1 LKLRL
6 YRNNKGSSL
15 VLVIIVLAFVGILA
29 TVALWASLTNFQ
41 MKVTDRNVTD
51 NFYSAEGVLD
61 QIRVGLQNDVS
72 GSMSDAY
79 KTVMQE
85 YASLS
90 EEDREDRFS
99 AEYINELSQKLSY
112 TKKSVTYGG
121 ATIAADRLCSI
132 EKLTKYVYVD
142 SSKGSFVLKNGGT
155 VTEGDE
161 KEYCFLNI
169 VSSGIVIDNL
179 VVEYTDHKGNL
190 SIIQTDI
197 LLQVPNLN
205 MVSSSSAPQVFDY
218 SIIGNAG
225 VEFKGPGTTL
235 IGSMYAGSQ
244 YALSGKNT
252 SYTGSED
259 EYYKSLVIAN
269 TSNVDFSKAAT
280 VIADGDLWAISTT
293 GSADTLTTGKTTQLW
308 ARNINL
314 KNATALLAGVTN
326 VGDDMVLS
334 GEGSKLTIKGNYVGY
349 GDNRTGDEGSSAI
362 IINGKNS
369 VLDMSEA
376 KLVAL
381 SGYAYINTGAITT
394 TNSQTSTNT
403 TDVTKNNNIQLGESI
418 LVKGDQIAYL
428 VPSECVATVGW
439 TDSSAGTS
447 AFKKNPLTVAEYNK
461 IKDDTATY
469 KLVDENVITKT
480 GKSISEY
487 IESGQKSYQ
496 TVLVP
501 SKTGNPDDGLV
512 YLYLNLSAKMA
523 SQYFMDYYNAGSE
536 KLTKYNDFYTNGIT
550 AAGEDTTISTAGTYA
565 EYEEGKLS
573 YSTGTDNVNV
583 GNLPNTYEALT
594 TKLVSDHALLSSTDA
609 KTVFEN
615 VINKDVLESFL
626 SGGEYTASQSGTGG
640 EELHIV
646 LTDNKNGDPYVF
658 NDGNQKHVYIIVAT
672 GDVFID
678 ANFTGTVIADGK
690 VTVGTDGT
698 VEVDSNITV
707 QKTTTENIKKMLLM
721 SCAKGSTTK
730 TMYQFFKDGNEYIAS
745 GFIGSSSTG
754 SSDTGEVNLSDLI
767 TYQDWKKK

>member
-1 LKLRL
+1 
-6 YRNNKGSSL
+6 

-29 TVALWASLTNFQ
+29 TVALWGSLTNYQ
-41 MKVTDRNVTD
+41 MKVTDRNVTN

-72 GSMSDAY
+72 DSLSDAY
-79 KTVMQE
+79 RTVMQE

-90 EEDREDRFS
+90 EDDREDRFS
-99 AEYINELSQKLSY
+99 GEYINELSQKLSY

-142 SSKGSFVLKNGGT
+142 SAKGSFVLKSGGS
-155 VTEGDE
+155 VAEEDE

-169 VSSGIVIDNL
+169 VASGIVIDNL
-179 VVEYTDHKGNL
+179 IVEYTDYKGNL

-197 LLQVPNLN
+197 LLQVPDLN
-205 MVSSSSAPQVFDY
+205 MVSSSSAPQVFEY

-225 VEFKGPGTTL
+225 VEFLGPNATL
-235 IGSMYAGSQ
+235 EGGSMYAGSQ

-252 SYTGSED
+252 SYTTTEN

-269 TSNVDFSKAAT
+269 TSNVDFSKAANI
-280 VIADGDLWAISTT
+280 VVDGDLWVSGKT
-293 GSADTLTTGKTTQLW
+293 GDPTIKTGDTTQLW

-314 KNATALLAGVTN
+314 SSATALFTGVTN
-326 VGDDMVLS
+326 VADDTVLLN
-334 GEGSKLTIKGNYVGY
+334 EGSKLTIKGNYLGY
-349 GDNRTGDEGSSAI
+349 GDNKTGDEGSSAI

-369 VLDMSEA
+369 ELVMNEA
-376 KLVAL
+376 KFVVL

-394 TNSQTSTNT
+394 TNGKTKTNT
-403 TDVTKNNNIQLGESI
+403 TDIDKNSNIQLGESI

-428 VPSECVATVGW
+428 VPSECVGTVGG
-439 TDSSAGTS
+439 TDTTAGTS

-461 IKDDTATY
+461 ITADTATY

-487 IESGQKSYQ
+487 VEEGQKSYQ

-512 YLYLNLSAKMA
+512 YLYLNLSAKKA

-536 KLTKYNDFYTNGIT
+536 KLTKYNDFYTNGISV
-550 AAGEDTTISTAGTYA
+550 AGEDTTISTAGTYA

-615 VINKDVLESFL
+615 VINKSDLTSFL

-646 LTDNKNGDPYVF
+646 LTDNAGTAEHPGTPYVF
-658 NDGNQKHVYIIVAT
+658 DDGNSKHVYIIVAT
-672 GDVFID
+672 GDVYINK
-678 ANFTGTVIADGK
+678 NFTGTVIADGEVK
-690 VTVGTDGT
+690 VGTKDGIQVT
-698 VEVDSNITV
+698 DNITIK
-707 QKTTTENIKKMLLM
+707 KTTTENIKKMLLM
-721 SCAKGSTTK
+721 SCVKGTNTK
-730 TMYQFFKDGNEYIAS
+730 SMYEFFKDGSEYIAS
-745 GFIGSSSTG
+745 GFIGSTSSA
-754 SSDTGEVNLSDLI
+754 SSSATGEVDLSDLI
-767 TYQDWKKK
+767 TYQDWMKK